1 MLSNAITM
9 PAQQCWG
16 PSHAVSVKVIHQ
28 IRNFVSKEN
37 CDDDDDNPKYT
48 KEHPGQYK
56 TYENDCT
63 IPVETAK
70 PALHIN

>member
-1 MLSNAITM
+1 
-9 PAQQCWG
+9 
-16 PSHAVSVKVIHQ
+16 
-28 IRNFVSKEN
+28 VSKEN